1 MMFQPLDTEQPNEL
15 PRTVE
20 EAVTILFEDLLLKD
34 RVIMAN
40 LSEKQLDSTVYLA
53 LAKSI
58 RKEFGL
64 YEGNDHL
71 ITSCQLY
78 LGREYDSF
86 EDPAMV
92 IIKELWKRIR
102 AKHHLRLVKT

>member
-1 MMFQPLDTEQPNEL
+1 MMFQPLDTFQPKTL

-20 EAVTILFEDLLLKD
+20 EVVDLLYKD
-34 RVIMAN
+34 LPLRDRIVMSK
-40 LSEKQLDSTVYLA
+40 LSEEELDSSVYLA

-64 YEGNDHL
+64 FSDNEPL
-71 ITSCQLY
+71 IASCRSY
-78 LGREYDSF
+78 MGRVYDRY

-92 IIKELWKRIR
+92 IIKELWKKVRGS
-102 AKHHLRLVKT
+102 HPLRLVKA